1 MRQVL
6 PAASKATGFGK
17 RKEKKSTMGKEIF
30 ELIAP
35 CHFGMEAVLKRE
47 INDLGYEIS
56 KVENGKVTFLADA
69 EGICRGNIFLRTTE
83 RILLKVAEFK
93 AETFDELFENKVITS
108 LEEIEGV
115 GHRVVHGGS
124 KYASSI
130 VIDDDVIAAIKS
142 FFDLAPLHNPANL
155 LAINA
160 FTKAL
165 PSVKQVAV
173 FDTSFQQT
181 MEPTEYIYPVPYEW
195 YTEYGVRRYGFH
207 GISHNYLSERM
218 SEILGK
224 KEFKLIT
231 CHLGGGCSIEAIENG
246 KCVDASL
253 GFSPNA
259 GLMMG
264 TRCGDIDSQMIPY
277 VMNKS
282 GMSLDEVMNALNKK
296 SGLLGISGVSSD
308 SRDIEA
314 GVDNGDERCILAQQM
329 FVNRCVDYIAKY
341 YVKLG
346 GADAICFAAGLG
358 ENSITTRKQIIDKL
372 AVLGIKISDERND
385 VRGKE
390 TLISSDDSTVP
401 VWIVPT
407 DEELM
412 IAKDTYKF
420 IK

>member
-1 MRQVL
+1 MKILSVNAGSSSLKFQMYEMPEEKVL
-6 PAASKATGFGK
+6 
-17 RKEKKSTMGKEIF
+17 
-30 ELIAP
+30 
-35 CHFGMEAVLKRE
+35 
-47 INDLGYEIS
+47 IS
-56 KVENGKVTFLADA
+56 GVF
-69 EGICRGNIFLRTTE
+69 E
-83 RILLKVAEFK
+83 RIGIEGSFYTIKINGEKTKKEATLNNHEDAVKILIN
-93 AETFDELFENKVITS
+93 ELFENKVISS

-124 KYASSI
+124 KYASS
-130 VIDDDVIAAIKS
+130 VIINEDVISTIKS
-142 FFDLAPLHNPANL
+142 LFELAPLHNPANL

-160 FTKAL
+160 FTSAL
-165 PSVKQVAV
+165 PNVKQVAV

-207 GISHNYLSERM
+207 GISHNYLTERM

-246 KCVDASL
+246 KCKNASL

-264 TRCGDIDSQMIPY
+264 TRCGDIDCQMIPY

-282 GMSLDEVMNALNKK
+282 GMSLEEVMNVLNKK
-296 SGLLGISGVSSD
+296 SGFLGVSGKSSD
-308 SRDIEA
+308 SRDIEE
-314 GVDNGDERCILAQQM
+314 GVNNGDERCILAQKM
-329 FVNRCVDYIAKY
+329 FVNRCVDHIAKY
-341 YVKLG
+341 YVELG

-372 AVLGIKISDERND
+372 LVLGIKLSDERNN

-390 TLISSDDSTVP
+390 TLISSDDSSIP
-401 VWIVPT
+401 VWVIPT

>member
-1 MRQVL
+1 MKILSVNAGSSSLKFQMYEMPEEKVL
-6 PAASKATGFGK
+6 ISGVFERIGISDSFYSIILNG
-17 RKEKKSTMGKEIF
+17 EKTKK
-30 ELIAP
+30 
-35 CHFGMEAVLKRE
+35 EAVLKNHE
-47 INDLGYEIS
+47 DAVKILIN
-56 KVENGKVTFLADA
+56 
-69 EGICRGNIFLRTTE
+69 
-83 RILLKVAEFK
+83 
-93 AETFDELFENKVITS
+93 ELFENKVIES
-108 LEEIEGV
+108 LNEIEGV

-130 VIDDDVIAAIKS
+130 VIDEDVTNQIKEL
-142 FFDLAPLHNPANL
+142 FDLAPLHNPANL

-160 FTKAL
+160 FQREL
-165 PSVKQVAV
+165 PEVKQVAV

-181 MEPTEYIYPVPYEW
+181 IKPTEYIYPVPYEW
-195 YTEYGVRRYGFH
+195 YEEYGIRKYGFH
-207 GISHNYLSERM
+207 GISHNYLANRM

-224 KEFKLIT
+224 TDFKLIT

-253 GFSPNA
+253 GFSPNS

-277 VMNKS
+277 VMDKS
-282 GMSLDEVMNALNKK
+282 GMNLDEVMNALNKK
-296 SGLLGISGVSSD
+296 SGFLGVSGKSSD

-314 GVDNGDERCILAQQM
+314 GVNKGDERCILAQKM

-341 YVKLG
+341 YVKLE

-372 AVLGIKISDERND
+372 KVLGIEIDDERNN

-390 TLISSDDSTVP
+390 TLISSDSSKVP
-401 VWIVPT
+401 VWVIPT

-420 IK
+420 INE

>member
-1 MRQVL
+1 MKILSVNAGSSSLKFQMYEMPEEKVL
-6 PAASKATGFGK
+6 ISGVFERIGISDSFYSIKLNG
-17 RKEKKSTMGKEIF
+17 EKTKK
-30 ELIAP
+30 
-35 CHFGMEAVLKRE
+35 EAVLKNHE
-47 INDLGYEIS
+47 DAVKILIN
-56 KVENGKVTFLADA
+56 
-69 EGICRGNIFLRTTE
+69 
-83 RILLKVAEFK
+83 
-93 AETFDELFENKVITS
+93 ELFENKVIES
-108 LEEIEGV
+108 LNEIEGV

-130 VIDDDVIAAIKS
+130 VIDEDVTNQIKEL
-142 FFDLAPLHNPANL
+142 FDLAPLHNPANL

-160 FTKAL
+160 FQREL
-165 PSVKQVAV
+165 PEVKQVAV

-181 MEPTEYIYPVPYEW
+181 IKPTEYIYPVPYEW
-195 YTEYGVRRYGFH
+195 YEEYGIRKYGFH
-207 GISHNYLSERM
+207 GISHNYLANRM
-218 SEILGK
+218 SEILGRTD
-224 KEFKLIT
+224 FKLIT

-253 GFSPNA
+253 GFSPNS

-277 VMNKS
+277 VMDKS
-282 GMSLDEVMNALNKK
+282 GMNLDEVMNALNKK
-296 SGLLGISGVSSD
+296 SGFLGVSGKSSD

-314 GVDNGDERCILAQQM
+314 GVNKGDERCILAQKM

-341 YVKLG
+341 YVKLE

-372 AVLGIKISDERND
+372 KVLGIEIDDERNN

-390 TLISSDDSTVP
+390 TLISSDSSKVP
-401 VWIVPT
+401 VWVIPT

-420 IK
+420 INE